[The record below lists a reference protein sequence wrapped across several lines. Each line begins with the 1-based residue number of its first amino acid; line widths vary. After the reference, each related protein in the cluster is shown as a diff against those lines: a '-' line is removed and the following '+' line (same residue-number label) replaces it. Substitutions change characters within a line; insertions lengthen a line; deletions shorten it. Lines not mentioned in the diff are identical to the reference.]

1 MIKYHFTTPQ
11 ARWIASSRPAVG
23 LLLTLFLFL
32 GCPSLYA
39 QSGIAEDADIKMRNL
54 QVAEK
59 KAEEPVAPIAEAGD
73 IKVRNLQVAEKKAEE
88 PAAAAV
94 TGSQSSDEY
103 GDVTAEDVRDVSARS
118 SSGKSSDE
126 YGDVAVVDGSPA
138 EPREQIADP
147 IRPFNVAMYH
157 FNDKVYFWVWKP
169 AATGYKYVVPQE
181 VRSLLSNFY
190 QNLKAPVRI
199 INNLFQGEPGYAGI
213 ELASFLINS
222 TVGVGGLRNCS
233 QECFGL
239 QGRRADFGQT
249 LGKYGV
255 PFGFYLVLPFMG
267 PSSARDGFGF
277 LVDWAMRPQT
287 YISTEF
293 FSYQSVGLFVHE
305 NINTTSFHI
314 GEYEAFKEAAIDPYV
329 AMRDIYIQYRK
340 NLIEKP

>member
-1 MIKYHFTTPQ
+1 MKHHFTPQ
-11 ARWIASSRPAVG
+11 IRWIASSRPAVG
-23 LLLTLFLFL
+23 LLLMLFLFL

-39 QSGIAEDADIKMRNL
+39 QPGMSEAGDIRLRNLQGAEKKADEPVAPMSGAGDITMRNL
-54 QVAEK
+54 QMVEK
-59 KAEEPVAPIAEAGD
+59 KADEPV
-73 IKVRNLQVAEKKAEE
+73 
-88 PAAAAV
+88 PAAV
-94 TGSQSSDEY
+94 SESSDEY
-103 GDVTAEDVRDVSARS
+103 GDVTIEDVRDVSVRAPS
-118 SSGKSSDE
+118 AESFDE
-126 YGDVAVVDGSPA
+126 YGDVTADDGGSA
-138 EPREQIADP
+138 EPGEQIADP

-199 INNLFQGEPGYAGI
+199 INNLLQGEPGYAGI

-249 LGKYGV
+249 LGRYGV
-255 PFGFYLVLPFMG
+255 PFGFYLVLPFLG

-277 LVDWAMRPQT
+277 LVDWTMRPQS
-287 YISTEF
+287 YIGTEF
-293 FSYQSVGLFVHE
+293 FNYQNVGLFVHE
-305 NINTTSFHI
+305 NINTTSFRI
-314 GEYEAFKEAAIDPYV
+314 GEYEALKEAAVDPYV
-329 AMRDIYIQYRK
+329 AMRDIYIQYRR
-340 NLIEKP
+340 NLIDKKP